1 VAKHKLFRFSENETF
16 PNLIQLP
23 YTEAMKGI
31 PYKGKWNV
39 DFFNTKNPIVIE
51 LGCGKGEY
59 SIGLAK
65 RHPEVNFLGVDVK
78 GARLWRGCRTS
89 IDEGLK
95 NVGFIR
101 TQIELI
107 EHYFQVGEV
116 SEIWITFPDPQPK
129 EFKAKKR
136 LTSPA
141 FIERYRKFLAK
152 DGIIHLKTD
161 NTSLFDYTLVMIEE
175 FGHKLLFQER
185 DIYNSSDCKGALI
198 EIQTFYEKKYLELGQ
213 PIHYLKFAL
222 NEK

>member
-1 VAKHKLFRFSENETF
+1 MAKHKLFRFSENETF

-23 YTEAMKGI
+23 YTKVIEGV
-31 PYKGKWNV
+31 PHKGKWAK
-39 DFFNTKNPIVIE
+39 DFFNNKQSLILE

-59 SIGLAK
+59 TIGLAK
-65 RHPEVNFLGVDVK
+65 RYPENNFIGVDVK

-89 IDEGLK
+89 NDEQMN

-107 EHYFQVGEV
+107 DHYFEKEEV

-129 EFKAKKR
+129 EFKARKR
-136 LTSPA
+136 LTNPL
-141 FIERYRKFLAK
+141 FLERYRKFLAK
-152 DGIIHLKTD
+152 DGLIHLKTD
-161 NTSLFDYTLVMIEE
+161 NTPFFDYTLEVIKEE
-175 FGHKLLFQER
+175 GHHLIFHER
-185 DIYNSSDCKGALI
+185 DVYNSDCEGALI

-213 PIHYLKFAL
+213 PIHYLKFQL